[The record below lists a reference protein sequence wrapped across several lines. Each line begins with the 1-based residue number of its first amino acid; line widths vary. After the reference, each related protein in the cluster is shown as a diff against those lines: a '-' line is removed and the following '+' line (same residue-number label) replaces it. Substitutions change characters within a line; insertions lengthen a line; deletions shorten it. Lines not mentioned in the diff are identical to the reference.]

1 MTSITEDPVERADLA
16 HFGYEQELH
25 RRVGSFA
32 SFAAGFSYVSI
43 LTTVFQLFFLGF
55 GFGGAA
61 FFWTWPVVFF
71 GQLLV
76 ALNFSTLA
84 ARFPISGAIFQ
95 WSSRLGGATFGWF
108 TGWIMIIGQILTV
121 SAAAIALQAV
131 LPSIW
136 TGFQFVG
143 GTGANSSPTSPT
155 GAQNALW
162 LGVIL
167 LAVTTL
173 VNVIGIRL
181 MTIINSTGVVLE
193 ILGVIALVITLFAH
207 AKRSPAVL
215 VHTTGA
221 APGGG
226 YIWAWLASGLMA
238 AYVMVGFDSAGEL
251 SEETH
256 APRRTA
262 PRTIIRALVVS
273 GIGGGLLLIAALVAA
288 PSLTDGNLATAGL
301 PYVVT
306 AVFGS
311 TAGKIMLVDVTIA
324 ICVCTLACQTSGS
337 RMMYSMARQKAL
349 PFHRALS
356 KVDRR
361 TGTPIVTSIVVG
373 VLSALVLIVNLG
385 QSAAFTAL
393 SSLCIAMLYIAYLGV
408 TGPLLLH
415 RVRAARGIP
424 SAATA
429 DGEDEQGKKLFSL
442 GRWGIPVN
450 VIAVVY
456 QVLAILNLAW
466 PRKSVYDLTGHT
478 WWLQWSAPLFIGIV
492 ILLGIVV
499 HRVLR
504 KGALTIPVAVQA
516 RALLTEVAVAE
527 PEGA

>member
-1 MTSITEDPVERADLA
+1 MTSITEDPVERTDLA
-16 HFGYEQELH
+16 RFGYQQELH

-71 GQLLV
+71 GQMLV

-162 LGVIL
+162 LGMIL
-167 LAVTTL
+167 LAVTTV

-181 MTIINSTGVVLE
+181 MSIINSTGVVLE

-256 APRRTA
+256 APRRTT
-262 PRTIIRALVVS
+262 PRTIIRALTVS

-288 PSLTDGNLATAGL
+288 PSLTDGNLATVGM

-306 AVFGS
+306 AVFGP
-311 TAGKIMLVDVTIA
+311 TAGKIMLVDVIIA

-356 KVDRR
+356 RVDRR

-373 VLSALVLIVNLG
+373 VLAALVLVVNLR

-415 RVRAARGIP
+415 RIRAARGIP

-429 DGEDEQGKKLFSL
+429 DGEDEQGKKLFGL

-456 QVLAILNLAW
+456 QVLAIVNLAW

-492 ILLGIVV
+492 VLAGIAV
-499 HRVLR
+499 HRALR
-504 KGALTIPVAVQA
+504 GNTLVIPVAAQA
-516 RALLTEVAVAE
+516 PALLTEVAVAG